1 MLIESKSNL
10 AKLMA
15 TENIIVEQ
23 KNVPTAYFNLGTR
36 TLVIP
41 TLKSELSSVLYDL
54 FIGHEVGHALNTPS
68 DGWHDSI
75 QEVGVNRSILNV
87 CEDVRIEKLI
97 RRKFPGLKMSFIKAY
112 KELLQQDFFGVDGK
126 DLNVLKLIDRINLHT
141 KCGASLGIKFDIAET
156 PLVRLAEDAET
167 FEETVEAAKKI
178 EAFMKEQAEEQKQK
192 QDNDDGDGEE
202 PDEEGESGPSTDIGP
217 EEGDEFNSQDVDSSS
232 TNSSDVESDTDNS
245 FREKEKDLYENNP
258 RGDYS
263 YANIPKFNSDDL
275 VVDYKVLY
283 KQIKEISDKID
294 PKILYPYQAGS
305 IIDTS
310 LFTNFR
316 KESNKVVSYLAKEF
330 ELRKNASQMKKASIA
345 KTGDLNMNR
354 IFSYQFSEDI
364 FKKISIVPNG
374 KSHGLVLFLDWSG
387 SMHNYMH
394 DTIKQLLSLALFCK
408 KVSIPFEVYAFSD
421 QYSHAKNYYD
431 NDMTLNY
438 KDGDLILRPVSLLN
452 VLSSRMN
459 SADLSFACSALL
471 SKLYDSGFYDSL
483 RLGGTPLNETII
495 AAMDIIPKFQK
506 RWKLQVVNA
515 TFLTDGEG
523 HALKVIHNSKE
534 GRKHASNIVLRD
546 PVTLASMKSP
556 TNQIDNSKAF
566 LFLLKQ
572 RTGCNVVGFR
582 ILSTRN
588 AKDYLF
594 NTYKGGNIQPL
605 VDEFRKNKSTVV
617 KSAGFDEYYLLR
629 SEKMTTDEDDEMEV
643 KSTTTRGFVS
653 AFKNYTKGHIQ
664 NRVILNRFI
673 GIIS

>member
-1 MLIESKSNL
+1 
-10 AKLMA
+10 
-15 TENIIVEQ
+15 
-23 KNVPTAYFNLGTR
+23 
-36 TLVIP
+36 
-41 TLKSELSSVLYDL
+41 
-54 FIGHEVGHALNTPS
+54 
-68 DGWHDSI
+68 
-75 QEVGVNRSILNV
+75 
-87 CEDVRIEKLI
+87 
-97 RRKFPGLKMSFIKAY
+97 
-112 KELLQQDFFGVDGK
+112 
-126 DLNVLKLIDRINLHT
+126 
-141 KCGASLGIKFDIAET
+141 
-156 PLVRLAEDAET
+156 
-167 FEETVEAAKKI
+167 
-178 EAFMKEQAEEQKQK
+178 
-192 QDNDDGDGEE
+192 
-202 PDEEGESGPSTDIGP
+202 
-217 EEGDEFNSQDVDSSS
+217 
-232 TNSSDVESDTDNS
+232 
-245 FREKEKDLYENNP
+245 
-258 RGDYS
+258 
-263 YANIPKFNSDDL
+263 
-275 VVDYKVLY
+275 
-283 KQIKEISDKID
+283 
-294 PKILYPYQAGS
+294 
-305 IIDTS
+305 
-310 LFTNFR
+310 
-316 KESNKVVSYLAKEF
+316 
-330 ELRKNASQMKKASIA
+330 
-345 KTGDLNMNR
+345 
-354 IFSYQFSEDI
+354 
-364 FKKISIVPNG
+364 
-374 KSHGLVLFLDWSG
+374 
-387 SMHNYMH
+387 
-394 DTIKQLLSLALFCK
+394 
-408 KVSIPFEVYAFSD
+408 VSIPFEVYAFSD
-421 QYSHAKNYYD
+421 QYTHAKNYYD
-431 NDMTLNY
+431 NDMKLNY

-471 SKLYDSGFYDSL
+471 SKIYDSGFYDGF

-523 HALKVIHNSKE
+523 HALKVIYNSTE
-534 GRKHASNIVLRD
+534 GRKHASNLVLRD
-546 PVTLASMKSP
+546 PVTSASMKSP